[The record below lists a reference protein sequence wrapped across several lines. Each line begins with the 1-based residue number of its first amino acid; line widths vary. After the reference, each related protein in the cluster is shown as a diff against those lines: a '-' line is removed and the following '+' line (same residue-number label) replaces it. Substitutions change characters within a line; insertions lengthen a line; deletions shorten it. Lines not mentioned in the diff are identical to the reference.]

1 MRNFCKVPAFKVAS
15 KFSLSYGKIIISW
28 DVCSVSLN
36 NNLMIVDKNRK
47 GKSAQQ

>member
-1 MRNFCKVPAFKVAS
+1 MRNFCQVHTFNVAS
-15 KFSLSYGKIIISW
+15 KFSYGKIIISW
-28 DVCSVSLN
+28 GVCSVSLN